1 MRLNFCGTRGST
13 QAVGAGFLR
22 YGGHTSCVAVSRD
35 GDAVPTLILDAGTG
49 LREVTPLLA
58 GRPFAGTILLSHL
71 HWDHLH
77 GLPFFRGG
85 DTPGARVTL
94 LLPEQED
101 GACAEAVLERGMSPP
116 HFPIRPRDLRGAWT
130 FGTLAPA
137 LHVVGGFTVEA
148 LEIPHKGG
156 RTFGYRI
163 SDGSSVIAYMPDHCP
178 TNLGPG
184 PECLGRVSRRRAR
197 AGQGCGRPGARRLAA
212 ARRARRGGLVRARG
226 RRLRGRPGRARPGR
240 GGPCSSTTGRTAP
253 TPSSTRSGGPAG
265 RRGRVPVAVAAEKG
279 ILRTVKPTG
288 PDAVVV
294 GAGPNGLAAALTMA
308 RAGLAVD
315 VFEGA
320 GHAGRRLPDRGS
332 SPCPASSTTSARRC
346 IRWPPPRRSSRHRPG
361 RPRESGC

>member
-137 LHVVGGFTVEA
+137 LHVVGGFTVQA

-184 PECLGRVSRRRAR
+184 PECLGEYHAAAIELAR
-197 AGQGCGRPGARRLAA
+197 DADVLVHDASLLPGEVAAEALFGHAAADYAVGLAVAAGARRAVLFHHRPDRTDAELDALGGRLAGA
-212 ARRARRGGLVRARG
+212 A
-226 RRLRGRPGRARPGR
+226 
-240 GGPCSSTTGRTAP
+240 
-253 TPSSTRSGGPAG
+253 
-265 RRGRVPVAVAAEKG
+265 VPVTVAADKG
-279 ILRTVKPTG
+279 ILE
-288 PDAVVV
+288 
-294 GAGPNGLAAALTMA
+294 L
-308 RAGLAVD
+308 
-315 VFEGA
+315 
-320 GHAGRRLPDRGS
+320 
-332 SPCPASSTTSARRC
+332 
-346 IRWPPPRRSSRHRPG
+346 
-361 RPRESGC
+361 

>member
-1 MRLNFCGTRGST
+1 VRLNFCGTRGST

-35 GDAVPTLILDAGTG
+35 GDAAPTLILDAGTG

-137 LHVVGGFTVEA
+137 LHVVGGFTVQA

-184 PECLGRVSRRRAR
+184 PECLGEYHAAAIELAR
-197 AGQGCGRPGARRLAA
+197 DADVLVHDASLLPGEVAAEALFGHAAADYAVGLAVAAGARRAVLFHHRPDRTDAELDALGGRLAGA
-212 ARRARRGGLVRARG
+212 A
-226 RRLRGRPGRARPGR
+226 
-240 GGPCSSTTGRTAP
+240 
-253 TPSSTRSGGPAG
+253 
-265 RRGRVPVAVAAEKG
+265 VPVTVAADKG
-279 ILRTVKPTG
+279 ILE
-288 PDAVVV
+288 
-294 GAGPNGLAAALTMA
+294 L
-308 RAGLAVD
+308 
-315 VFEGA
+315 
-320 GHAGRRLPDRGS
+320 
-332 SPCPASSTTSARRC
+332 
-346 IRWPPPRRSSRHRPG
+346 
-361 RPRESGC
+361 

>member
-35 GDAVPTLILDAGTG
+35 GDAAPTLILDAGTG

-137 LHVVGGFTVEA
+137 LHVVGGFTVQA

-184 PECLGRVSRRRAR
+184 PECLGEYHAAAIELAR
-197 AGQGCGRPGARRLAA
+197 DADVLVHDASLLPGEVAAEALFGHAAADYAVGLAVAAGARRAVLFHHRPDRTDAELDALGGRLAGA
-212 ARRARRGGLVRARG
+212 A
-226 RRLRGRPGRARPGR
+226 
-240 GGPCSSTTGRTAP
+240 
-253 TPSSTRSGGPAG
+253 
-265 RRGRVPVAVAAEKG
+265 VPVTVAADKG
-279 ILRTVKPTG
+279 ILE
-288 PDAVVV
+288 
-294 GAGPNGLAAALTMA
+294 L
-308 RAGLAVD
+308 
-315 VFEGA
+315 
-320 GHAGRRLPDRGS
+320 
-332 SPCPASSTTSARRC
+332 
-346 IRWPPPRRSSRHRPG
+346 
-361 RPRESGC
+361 